1 MGCCEL
7 ATSVVRAPIVHAAPL
22 PATLHI
28 AAAVIPAPHLRH
40 PRAPHRH
47 SCAPSPS
54 FLRRQEWWVRR
65 SGCWRA
71 VGRRSV
77 LPTPHLATHAPRAA
91 RTSPTHTKQTPPRKI
106 HPSPLLGGR
115 LGGGWD
121 VASWRRR
128 SCALRSSTPR
138 PPHCTSPPPSF
149 LRAVF
154 ATPALPTVI
163 PAQAG
168 MVGEAIGVLVGGWWW
183 LATSHPPP
191 SLPPKRGEG

>member
-1 MGCCEL
+1 M
-7 ATSVVRAPIVHAAPL
+7 ATPVVRAPIVHATPL

-28 AAAVIPAPHLRH
+28 AAAAIPAPHLRH

-65 SGCWRA
+65 LGCWRG
-71 VGRRSV
+71 VGRRSG
-77 LPTPHLATHAPRAA
+77 PSHPPPSYT
-91 RTSPTHTKQTPPRKI
+91 RTSPTRTKPLHQENSIPP
-106 HPSPLLGGR
+106 PLLGGR

-128 SCALRSSTPR
+128 LCARRSSTPR

-149 LRAVF
+149 LRPIF
-154 ATPALPTVI
+154 ATLALPTVI

-168 MVGEAIGVLVGGWWW
+168 MVGEAIGVLEGGW
-183 LATSHPPP
+183 
-191 SLPPKRGEG
+191 